1 MNRTRTT
8 TLWLALGLAVL
19 LAGGAGLA
27 WGAPRDQWDYRGASR
42 TGLPAVTYTGD
53 RDAPDTLK
61 LYLRLYVQRLRDGE
75 ADRLSDLSWHRHWF
89 ARRAEVAAARR
100 VIDTYGKAAAGPVSI
115 DLTPEDP
122 YDVRGGTIRFRRTGQ
137 QQAFT
142 VFKRNGLWL
151 FVIGSD

>member
-1 MNRTRTT
+1 MTRTRTT
-8 TLWLALGLAVL
+8 TPWVALGVAVL

-42 TGLPAVTYTGD
+42 SGLPAVTYTGD
-53 RDAPDTLK
+53 RGAPGALK
-61 LYLRLYVQRLRDGE
+61 LYLRLYVRGLRDGE
-75 ADRLSDLSWHRHWF
+75 ADRLTDLSWHRRWF
-89 ARRAEVAAARR
+89 ARRAEDAAAHR
-100 VIDTYGKAAAGPVSI
+100 VIDTYGKGAAGPVSV

-122 YDVRGGTIRFRRTGQ
+122 YDVRGGTIHFRRTGQ

-142 VFKRNGLWL
+142 VFKRDGLWL